1 MCFREYRNQI
11 LDTAKPAE
19 RQKKLIS
26 PNQLLIKYFSNGF
39 DKEIKYKIIK
49 LYSTIFIH

>member
-1 MCFREYRNQI
+1 MCFRECRNQI

-26 PNQLLIKYFSNGF
+26 PNQYFSNGL
-39 DKEIKYKIIK
+39 DKAIIYKINK
-49 LYSTIFIH
+49 LSSPIFIH